1 MTEKKEI
8 LTLDAVGREY
18 VSGDGLSRIPVLSDI
33 SMVVEK
39 GDSISIVGPSGSG
52 KSTLLNI
59 MGTLDKPSSGRVILN
74 GIDVSSLSDDAV
86 SLARNKTI
94 GFIFQMHH
102 LLPQCTV
109 IENVL
114 IPVLP
119 LPKSTYDASYTR
131 AHQLLKNV
139 GLHNRLHNRPAELSG
154 GEQLRTAVVRALIN
168 EPEILLADEP
178 TGSLD
183 HKGAQEIS
191 ELIVSLNHDRQCA
204 LVVVTHSQELAR
216 MMNIRFELK
225 DQHLKR
231 I

>member
-1 MTEKKEI
+1 MAEKEEI
-8 LTLDAVGREY
+8 LKLNAVGKEY
-18 VSGDGLSRIPVLSDI
+18 VSGDGLSRVHVLSEI
-33 SMVVEK
+33 SLTVEK

-59 MGTLDKPSSGRVILN
+59 MGTLDKPSSGTVMLN
-74 GIDVSSLSDDAV
+74 GIDASSLSDDAV
-86 SLARNKTI
+86 SRVRNKTI
-94 GFIFQMHH
+94 GFVFQMHH

-109 IENVL
+109 MENVL

-119 LPKSTYDASYTR
+119 LPKNSHDASCAR
-131 AHQLLKNV
+131 AHQLLKTV
-139 GLHNRLHNRPAELSG
+139 GLMHRLNSRPSELSG
-154 GEQLRTAVVRALIN
+154 GEQLRTALVRALIN

-204 LVVVTHSQELAR
+204 LVVVTHSQELAS
-216 MMNIRFELK
+216 MMDTRFELK
-225 DQHLKR
+225 DQQLRR

>member
-8 LTLDAVGREY
+8 LKLNAVSKEY
-18 VSGDGLSRIPVLSDI
+18 VSGDGRARIPVLSEI
-33 SMVVEK
+33 SLTVEK
-39 GDSISIVGPSGSG
+39 GSSISIVGPSGSG

-59 MGTLDKPSSGRVILN
+59 MGTLDKPSSGTVMLN
-74 GIDVSSLSDDAV
+74 GADASMLSDDAV
-86 SLARNKTI
+86 SLIRNKTI
-94 GFIFQMHH
+94 GFVFQMHH

-109 IENVL
+109 MENVL

-131 AHQLLKNV
+131 AHQLLKTV
-139 GLHNRLHNRPAELSG
+139 GLIHRLNSRPSELSG
-154 GEQLRTAVVRALIN
+154 GEQLRTALVRAFIN

-204 LVVVTHSQELAR
+204 LVVVTHSQELAH
-216 MMNIRFELK
+216 MMDIRFELK
-225 DQHLKR
+225 NQHLKR

>member
-1 MTEKKEI
+1 MAEKKEI
-8 LTLDAVGREY
+8 LRLDAVGKEY
-18 VSGDGLSRIPVLSDI
+18 VSGDGLARVRVLSGI
-33 SMVVEK
+33 SLTVKK

-52 KSTLLNI
+52 KSSLLNI
-59 MGTLDKPSSGRVILN
+59 MGTLDKPTSGAVMLN
-74 GIDVSSLSDDAV
+74 GTDVTSLSDDAV
-86 SLARNKTI
+86 ALARNKTI
-94 GFIFQMHH
+94 GFVFQMHH

-109 IENVL
+109 MENVL

-119 LPKSTYDASYTR
+119 LSKNTYDASYAR

-139 GLHNRLHNRPAELSG
+139 GLIGRLNNRPSELSG
-154 GEQLRTAVVRALIN
+154 GEQLRTALVRALIN

-183 HKGAQEIS
+183 HKGAREIS
-191 ELIVSLNHDRQCA
+191 ELIVSLNRDRQCA

-216 MMNIRFELK
+216 MMDTRFELK
-225 DQHLKR
+225 SQQLKR